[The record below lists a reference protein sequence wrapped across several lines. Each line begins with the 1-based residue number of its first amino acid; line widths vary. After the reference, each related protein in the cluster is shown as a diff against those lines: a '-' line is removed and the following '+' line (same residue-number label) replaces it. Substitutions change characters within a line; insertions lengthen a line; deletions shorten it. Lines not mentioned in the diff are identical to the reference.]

1 MLRGSNGFVE
11 SDYDFYYRKV
21 LCVQEIVAIG
31 VLKSNLTSKTKEIP
45 KESIGKVHSCTLPNP
60 TNWSS
65 LNGDKFCGVKIGTE
79 NRLNAD
85 KACKERNAKLPQPRS
100 KIAMT
105 KFLRI
110 FQSFRDS
117 LIDKWIWL
125 DMTDI
130 NKTGTDSS
138 CLRFTG
144 RVKK

>member
-1 MLRGSNGFVE
+1 MLRGSNGFVV
-11 SDYDFYYRKV
+11 SGYDSYYRNV
-21 LCVQEIVAIG
+21 LCVQEIVATG
-31 VLKSNLTSKTKEIP
+31 VLKSNLTSTAKKIP
-45 KESIGKVHSCTLPNP
+45 KESIGKVHTCTLTNP

-79 NRLNAD
+79 TRLNAD

-100 KIAMT
+100 KIAMM

-117 LIDKWIWL
+117 SVDKWIWL

-130 NKTGTDSS
+130 NKTGADSS

-144 RVKK
+144 KVEN

>member
-1 MLRGSNGFVE
+1 MGHKRFIRSEVGS
-11 SDYDFYYRKV
+11 YYRKV

-31 VLKSNLTSKTKEIP
+31 VSKFNLTSSAKKIP
-45 KESIGKVHSCTLPNP
+45 KETIGKVHICTLSNP
-60 TNWSS
+60 ISWSS
-65 LNGDKFCGVKIGTE
+65 LNGDKFCGVKIGKE
-79 NRLNAD
+79 ARLNAD

-100 KIAMT
+100 KIAMM

-117 LIDKWIWL
+117 SVDKWIWL

-130 NKTGTDSS
+130 NKTGADSS

-144 RVKK
+144 KVEN